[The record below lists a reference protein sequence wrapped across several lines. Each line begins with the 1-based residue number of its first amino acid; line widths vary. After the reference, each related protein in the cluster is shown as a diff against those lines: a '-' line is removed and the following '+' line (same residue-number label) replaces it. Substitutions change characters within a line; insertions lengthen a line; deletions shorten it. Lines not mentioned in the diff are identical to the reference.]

1 MVGATLAAPCSAG
14 ASVAADGLPA
24 TTIRPVSSRV
34 LPSAAPP
41 EAQAVAAI
49 LQRVVELYRSAAS
62 AQETVTQSRSE
73 QDGLRTQLAA
83 VTSEQEV
90 VGRQLAQLEEQ
101 LSTLQRRQ
109 QQQVDALRKEL
120 EVRVE
125 AELQQ
130 AHQQMDQELTRA
142 FTRQVSAFET
152 RQRDTIEKA
161 LSQDLQMK
169 ERELEQLARE
179 VKVQTDELLDR
190 LSQLDTDPNVTTAL
204 QRSTMDALQ
213 KRKAELEARR
223 ARLGAQRDAE
233 LTKQRTE
240 FLASLKQQQQ
250 LERQQRLTIKEANLR
265 QSMAQLLQQS
275 RGSAEQEWSTAQAS
289 LEGVRARA
297 GQIAQE
303 QAELTKRLETLER
316 DATAHAHRAD
326 SLEAERQVAM
336 AQLEE
341 TLQRGDPEHSEAA
354 LQWFGEAIQELPPE
368 IAGDLGHLQQRMA
381 SWAQQERALR
391 QQRDVLRQRQL
402 ALQIAHE
409 MEAKYRQ
416 AQLKQQREAEAK
428 ARRVEELLDRAV
440 QLTERGKFDE
450 ALQLIGEAQALSPAD
465 GHRVAMLRDEVL
477 AAKSQ
482 QAREA
487 QMAQLQQTFSK
498 AMKAFEQGRYEES
511 IALFEQVIAQ
521 ESSLNQEVQV
531 AAEGDDS
538 TTTR

>member
-1 MVGATLAAPCSAG
+1 MLGATLAAPCSVG

-24 TTIRPVSSRV
+24 TAIRPVSSRV
-34 LPSAAPP
+34 LPSAPPP

-49 LQRVVELYRSAAS
+49 LQRVVELYHSAAG
-62 AQETVTQSRSE
+62 AQDAVKQSRSE

-83 VTSEQEV
+83 VTSEREV

-109 QQQVDALRKEL
+109 QQQVDVLRKEL
-120 EVRVE
+120 EARVE

-130 AHQQMDQELTRA
+130 THQQMDQELTQA

-204 QRSTMDALQ
+204 QRSTTDALQ
-213 KRKAELEARR
+213 KRKAELEAQRV
-223 ARLGAQRDAE
+223 RLGAQRDGE

-240 FLASLKQQQQ
+240 FIASLKQQQQ
-250 LERQQRLTIKEANLR
+250 LERQQRLTIKEASLR

-289 LEGVRARA
+289 LEGVRVRA
-297 GQIAQE
+297 GQIAQ
-303 QAELTKRLETLER
+303 QQTELTKRLETFER
-316 DATAHAHRAD
+316 NATAQAHRVD

-341 TLQRGDPEHSEAA
+341 TLQRSDSEHGDAA
-354 LQWFGEAIQELPPE
+354 LQWFGEAIQQLPPE
-368 IAGDLGHLQQRMA
+368 IAGDLSHLQQRMA

-409 MEAKYRQ
+409 MEARYRQ
-416 AQLKQQREAEAK
+416 AQLKQQREVEAK
-428 ARRVEELLDRAV
+428 ARRVEELLDRAT
-440 QLTERGKFDE
+440 QLTGRGKFDD

-465 GHRVAMLRDEVL
+465 GQRVAMLRDDVL
-477 AAKSQ
+477 AAKGQ

-531 AAEGDDS
+531 AEGDAP
-538 TTTR
+538 TP